1 MAETKFGLSVMF
13 ALLML
18 FLCKNFKE
26 MQDELKRLISTL
38 QEVADYDKNATIGLD
53 SAFEITF
60 DVNKSEDLKEND

>member
-26 MQDELKRLISTL
+26 MQDELKRLK
-38 QEVADYDKNATIGLD
+38 DKGR
-53 SAFEITF
+53 IT
-60 DVNKSEDLKEND
+60 EDEYNIILKKLKELKEQQEEVSK